1 MTNWLF
7 YCHTGNQIRYRAKS
21 KRYNECSYNTLK
33 GRVHMELN
41 LKGKTALVLASSQ
54 GLGKAIAASFVNE
67 GVNVVLASRNE
78 EKLNEVQVEL
88 ENLQGGQVR
97 YIQTDITQPD
107 QIKQAVQYTVDSFG
121 QLDILINNAGG
132 PPAGTFEQI
141 TDEQWQQSFE
151 LNLLSYVRM
160 IREALPHLKKNGGK
174 IINIASSSIKEPI
187 PGLLLSNTFR
197 TGIVGMTKTLAS
209 ELAKDRILINT
220 VAPGRIATDRVAF
233 LDEVNAEK
241 QGITK
246 SEMEEKMKN
255 TIPLGRYGEPEE
267 FAKVVTFLVSD
278 ANSYMT
284 GSSFLVD
291 GGMVKS
297 I

>member
-1 MTNWLF
+1 
-7 YCHTGNQIRYRAKS
+7 
-21 KRYNECSYNTLK
+21 
-33 GRVHMELN
+33 MEMN
-41 LKGKTALVLASSQ
+41 LKGKTALVMASSQ
-54 GLGKAIAASFVNE
+54 GLGKAIAASFIEE

-78 EKLNEVQVEL
+78 EKLADVQSEL
-88 ENLQGGQVR
+88 LKNNGGR
-97 YIQTDITQPD
+97 ASYIQTDITD
-107 QIKQAVQYTVDSFG
+107 SSQIQRAVQHTVDTYG
-121 QLDILINNAGG
+121 RLDILVNNAGG
-132 PPAGTFEQI
+132 PPAGSFEQI
-141 TDEQWQQSFE
+141 TDEQWQQAFE
-151 LNLLSYVRM
+151 LNLLSYIRT

-197 TGIVGMTKTLAS
+197 TGIVGLTKTLAS
-209 ELAKDRILINT
+209 ELAGDNILINT

-246 SEMEEKMKN
+246 AEMEEKVKAG
-255 TIPLGRYGEPEE
+255 IPLGRYGEPEE

>member
-1 MTNWLF
+1 VQ
-7 YCHTGNQIRYRAKS
+7 HTI
-21 KRYNECSYNTLK
+21 
-33 GRVHMELN
+33 
-41 LKGKTALVLASSQ
+41 
-54 GLGKAIAASFVNE
+54 
-67 GVNVVLASRNE
+67 
-78 EKLNEVQVEL
+78 
-88 ENLQGGQVR
+88 
-97 YIQTDITQPD
+97 
-107 QIKQAVQYTVDSFG
+107 DSFG

-174 IINIASSSIKEPI
+174 IVNIASSSIKEPI

-197 TGIVGMTKTLAS
+197 TGIVGMTKTLAI

>member
-1 MTNWLF
+1 
-7 YCHTGNQIRYRAKS
+7 
-21 KRYNECSYNTLK
+21 
-33 GRVHMELN
+33 MEWN

-54 GLGKAIAASFVNE
+54 GLGKAIATAFVKE

-78 EKLNEVQVEL
+78 EKLNEVQSEL
-88 ENLQGGQVR
+88 KNLQAGQVS

-107 QIKQAVQYTVDSFG
+107 QIKQAVQHTMDTFG

-197 TGIVGMTKTLAS
+197 TGIVGLTKTLAT

-233 LDEVNAEK
+233 LDEVNAQK

-246 SEMEEKMKN
+246 GEMEEKMKN

-267 FAKVVTFLVSD
+267 FANVVIFLASD

>member
-1 MTNWLF
+1 
-7 YCHTGNQIRYRAKS
+7 
-21 KRYNECSYNTLK
+21 
-33 GRVHMELN
+33 MELN